1 MTAFV
6 YTTQSGDRSRAIRDV
21 EGLFGGCER
30 CLACFSVR
38 SALDLFLSVMRFP
51 QGSELLMTAINIPY
65 MVAIVEHH
73 GLTVVPVDIDID
85 TLCPRYEH
93 LTALVT
99 SQTVAILVAHMYG
112 RWTNMD
118 AVVRVAHER
127 NLLVLE
133 DCAECFSGFEHLG
146 HPDSDV
152 AFLSFGAIKSATA
165 MGGAIARVN
174 DPDVLSKMRTT
185 LEEHPVFEAS
195 SYAER
200 LFRYSIVMFFINNRM
215 VASFS
220 VRFLRFFDI
229 DYRETLVSL
238 LRGFPGDIIKKIRYQ
253 PSTSLLRVMLRQLQ
267 KFDPK
272 EHVQAKINGDFVM
285 RSLSNDVLIPGTKT
299 DKLDYWLFPVLV
311 VSVLFVYSK
320 Q

>member
-1 MTAFV
+1 
-6 YTTQSGDRSRAIRDV
+6 
-21 EGLFGGCER
+21 
-30 CLACFSVR
+30 
-38 SALDLFLSVMRFP
+38 
-51 QGSELLMTAINIPY
+51 
-65 MVAIVEHH
+65 
-73 GLTVVPVDIDID
+73 
-85 TLCPRYEH
+85 
-93 LTALVT
+93 
-99 SQTVAILVAHMYG
+99 
-112 RWTNMD
+112 
-118 AVVRVAHER
+118 
-127 NLLVLE
+127 
-133 DCAECFSGFEHLG
+133 
-146 HPDSDV
+146 
-152 AFLSFGAIKSATA
+152 

-272 EHVQAKINGDFVM
+272 EHAQAKINGDFVM